1 VRGKRHIAALVAVA
15 SFIGLGAAG
24 AATNVTFVFAG
35 AADPTY
41 LDPALVSDGE
51 SFRITK
57 QIYEGLVEL
66 KPGTTQLQP
75 KLATRWTPSRDGKT
89 WTFTL
94 RRGVKFHDG
103 TPFNSA
109 AVCANFNRWYNWTG
123 PFQDASAS
131 YYYRQIFGGFKK
143 NESTGL
149 GVPLYRSCRGKGRY
163 VAVVKLRRRNGPFI
177 PSLVLSAF
185 SMQSPTAM
193 RKYEANKGE
202 LASGTFRPTGTY
214 AFSHPTGTGPY
225 KFESW
230 TVGQRVVLTRNN
242 SYWGKKSALAR
253 VIVRPISN
261 NTARLQ
267 SLQTGEVNGYDLVA
281 PQDVPTIRNDQRLS
295 LLNRK
300 PFNVAYV
307 TINQSK
313 PPMNNILVRKAVA
326 YGLDRASVVRS
337 FYAGRATVANEF
349 MPPAIPGYEPKV
361 TKYPYNPN
369 QAKALLRRAGLSLP
383 VKIEFWWPTNVSRPY
398 MPSPNLNF
406 QAFKASLE
414 QSGFDVTAVSMP
426 WRPDYV
432 KHVNEGTGGH
442 LNLIGWTGDYA
453 DADNFV
459 GTFFQSANPQFG
471 LTRTGAHKKIALLL
485 DKAEA
490 EVNQA
495 NRVKLYK
502 QINKLIADF
511 VPGVPYAHSTP
522 AVAVQRRVHGYK
534 PSPVGTESFYGVTV
548 GGQ

>member
-1 VRGKRHIAALVAVA
+1 MRGKRHIAALVAVA

-57 QIYEGLVEL
+57 QVFEGLVEL
-66 KPGTTQLQP
+66 KPGSTKLVP
-75 KLATRWTPSRDGKT
+75 ALATRWKVGRDGKT
-89 WTFTL
+89 WTFNL

-103 TPFNSA
+103 TPFNAA
-109 AVCANFNRWYNWTG
+109 AVCANFNRWYNWRG
-123 PFQDASAS
+123 PFQDATAS

-143 NESTGL
+143 NESVGL
-149 GVPLYRSCRGKGRY
+149 GAPLYQSCRGKGRY
-163 VAVVKLRRRNGPFI
+163 VAVIKLRRRSGPFV
-177 PSLVLSAF
+177 PGLVVSAF

-193 RKYEANKGE
+193 RKYGANQGE

-242 SYWGKKSALAR
+242 SYWGKKASLAR

-281 PQDVPTIRNDQRLS
+281 PQDMPTIRNDQRLS
-295 LLNRK
+295 LLNRP

-307 TINQSK
+307 TINSSK
-313 PPMNNILVRKAVA
+313 PPMNNVLVRRAVA

-337 FYAGRATVANEF
+337 FYAGRAVVANEF

-369 QAKALLRRAGLSLP
+369 QAKALLRKAGLSLP

-490 EVNQA
+490 EVNPA
-495 NRVKLYK
+495 KRVKLYK

-511 VPGVPYAHSTP
+511 VPGVPYAYSTP

>member
-57 QIYEGLVEL
+57 QIFEGLVEL
-66 KPGTTQLQP
+66 KPGSTKLVP
-75 KLATRWTPSRDGKT
+75 ALATRWKVGRDGKT
-89 WTFTL
+89 WTFNL

-103 TPFNSA
+103 TPFNAA
-109 AVCANFNRWYNWTG
+109 AVCANFNRWYNWRG
-123 PFQDASAS
+123 PFQDATAS

-143 NESTGL
+143 NESAGL
-149 GVPLYRSCRGKGRY
+149 GAPLYQSCRGKGRY

-177 PSLVLSAF
+177 PSLVVSAF

-193 RKYEANKGE
+193 RKYGANQGE

-225 KFESW
+225 KFQSW

-242 SYWGKKSALAR
+242 SYWGKKASLAR

-281 PQDVPTIRNDQRLS
+281 PQDMPTIRNDQRLS
-295 LLNRK
+295 LLNRP

-307 TINQSK
+307 TINSSK

-337 FYAGRATVANEF
+337 FYAGRAVVANEF

-495 NRVKLYK
+495 KRVKLYK

>member
-1 VRGKRHIAALVAVA
+1 VRGKRHIAALVVVA

-41 LDPALVSDGE
+41 LDPAIVSDGE

-57 QIYEGLVEL
+57 QVFEGLVEL
-66 KPGTTQLQP
+66 KPGTTKLSP
-75 KLATRWTPSRDGKT
+75 ALATRWKVGRDGKT
-89 WTFTL
+89 WTFNL

-103 TPFNSA
+103 TPFNAA

-149 GVPLYRSCRGKGRY
+149 GVPLYQSCRGKGRY
-163 VAVVKLRRRNGPFI
+163 VAVIKLRRRSGPFI
-177 PSLVLSAF
+177 PGLVVSAF

-193 RKYEANKGE
+193 KKYEANKGE

-242 SYWGKKSALAR
+242 SYWGKKGALAR

-281 PQDVPTIRNDQRLS
+281 PQDMPTIRNDQRLK
-295 LLNRK
+295 LLNRA

-307 TINQSK
+307 TINSSK
-313 PPMNNILVRKAVA
+313 PPMNNVLVRRAVA

-337 FYAGRATVANEF
+337 FYAGRAVVANEF

-383 VKIEFWWPTNVSRPY
+383 VKIEFWWPTNISRPY

-459 GTFFQSANPQFG
+459 GTFFQSANAQFG

-490 EVNQA
+490 TVNPA
-495 NRVKLYK
+495 TRVKLYK

-522 AVAVQRRVHGYK
+522 AVAVQRRVKGYK